1 VIRPILR
8 AYIPTAAILC
18 LIIGVLCLPDGSGLD
33 LADRAPAWI
42 LWTGGILAGSL
53 VVIPAVAA
61 MLHRTNDL
69 LDLYGLG
76 SHQRHID
83 DAEARGEAP
92 N

>member
-1 VIRPILR
+1 MNNSSNP
-8 AYIPTAAILC
+8 
-18 LIIGVLCLPDGSGLD
+18 
-33 LADRAPAWI
+33 
-42 LWTGGILAGSL
+42 
-53 VVIPAVAA
+53 AA
-61 MLHRTNDL
+61 MFHRL